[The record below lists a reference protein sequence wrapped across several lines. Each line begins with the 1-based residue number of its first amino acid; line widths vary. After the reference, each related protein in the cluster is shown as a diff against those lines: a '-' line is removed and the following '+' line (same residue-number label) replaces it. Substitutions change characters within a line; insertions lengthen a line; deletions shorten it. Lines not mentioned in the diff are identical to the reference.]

1 MPISQKIIDRVKAT
15 MASQEEQELMIK
27 ILQIEDNGVF
37 RFEAAYEKAIK
48 EFILKRDEEVCS
60 TDEHCD

>member
-15 MASQEEQELMIK
+15 TVSLEEQKLMMK

-37 RFEAAYEKAIK
+37 RFEAEYEKAVK
-48 EFILKRDEEVCS
+48 AFIAKRDEEVS
-60 TDEHCD
+60 D

>member
-15 MASQEEQELMIK
+15 TVSREEQELMMK

-37 RFEAAYEKAIK
+37 RFEAEYEKAVK
-48 EFILKRDEEVCS
+48 AFIAQRDEEVA
-60 TDEHCD
+60 D

>member
-15 MASQEEQELMIK
+15 TASQEEQELMMK

-37 RFEAAYEKAIK
+37 RFEAAYEKAVR
-48 EFILKRDEEVCS
+48 EFIAKREEEVS
-60 TDEHCD
+60 D

>member
-15 MASQEEQELMIK
+15 TVSPEEQELMMK

-37 RFEAAYEKAIK
+37 RFEAEYEKAVK
-48 EFILKRDEEVCS
+48 VFIAKRDEEVA
-60 TDEHCD
+60 D